1 MKKKLLLGAALGLAL
16 LANTAF
22 AISAD
27 YLSSE
32 LEANPRYPYETYC
45 NAADVN
51 VRSEANTDCDVVT
64 MLQNGDKFYV
74 RKVFYVAG
82 SEYVWLYGST
92 ERGQRGYMASQ
103 YLSAEPEAESTAGR
117 FKAALESEF
126 IWNPADYAAYSGYK
140 MGAVEPAP
148 EIKRSFDVRKVRVG
162 PREFLLYEAADK
174 TFEVVINRIPGD
186 IAGYA
191 VGQYFDVS
199 DYKTLNSRFSMLG
212 WNEAPVDA
220 ADDEPGQ
227 KIYGWQKSKRDADG
241 FDRLENGFYVTV
253 NNKRIIEKISY
264 AVYNQSVFN

>member
-45 NAADVN
+45 NAAYVN

-92 ERGQRGYMASQ
+92 ERGQRGYMASR

-162 PREFLLYEAADK
+162 PREFLLYEADDK

-191 VGQYFDVS
+191 V
-199 DYKTLNSRFSMLG
+199 
-212 WNEAPVDA
+212 
-220 ADDEPGQ
+220 DDEPGQ
-227 KIYGWQKSKRDADG
+227 KIYGWQKSKMDADG
-241 FDRLENGFYVTV
+241 FDRLENGFYITV